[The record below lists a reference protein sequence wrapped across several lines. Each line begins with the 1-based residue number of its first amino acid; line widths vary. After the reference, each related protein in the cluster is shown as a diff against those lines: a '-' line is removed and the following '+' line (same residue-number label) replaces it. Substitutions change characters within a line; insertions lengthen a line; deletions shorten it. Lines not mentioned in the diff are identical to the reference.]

1 MIRLKKY
8 ILPYWKS
15 ILFAIIMV
23 VVVAAADLSLPD
35 LLSQIIN
42 IGIQQRG
49 IQSAAPDALS
59 PETMQSLQ
67 ALQSPEEQAALL
79 TFYELVDPGTPQAKE
94 KLTQVPALAN
104 EAVFVLKPINEA
116 QKAEL
121 EDLIAKP
128 LVFIQSLNMIQSNPE
143 QAKNILG
150 ENFPLQNLTI
160 PEGAR
165 LDQILQTMPEAQRVK
180 MLDSVNQHL
189 SALEGTILGQLTIG
203 AITVEYDRLGIDTQ
217 QTQTRYILNTGL
229 KMVAVA
235 VIALVASLTVSFFAS
250 RTAAGVARD
259 VRSAI
264 FSKVENFS
272 HAEFEKFST
281 ATLITRTT
289 NDVTQIQMV
298 VFMIIRMFI
307 QAPLIGTLGII
318 YALEKSPSM
327 WWTIALVVILLLIII
342 VTIFTLVLPK
352 FKIIQEL
359 VDRLNLVMRENLSGM
374 LVVRAFNKQR
384 FEEERFDKANLD
396 NTNNQIFIGR
406 AMAFVFPM
414 MNLVML
420 GGQVLIIWIGA
431 RWVAQSA
438 IQVGDLIA
446 FMQYSMQIF
455 FSFTQLS
462 MLFIF
467 IPRAA
472 VSGGRIADV
481 LETEVSIVDP
491 AQPVILSEPVRGV
504 VEFHDV
510 DFRYPDAEED
520 VLHDITFRAEPGQ
533 TTAIIGSTGSGKSTM
548 INLLPRFFDVTKGK
562 ITIDGVDVRELSQS
576 DLRDQ
581 IAYAPQKGLLFS
593 GDVESNMRVGKPDA
607 SEEEMRQA
615 ISSAQA
621 ANFVF
626 DEDEGLAM
634 EIAQGGTNVS
644 GGQKQRLSI
653 ARALIKK
660 SPIMIFDDTFSA
672 LDFKTDAALR
682 RELEHKLGDKT
693 ILIVTQRVST
703 AKNSDQILVLNNGQL
718 VGKGKH
724 QELMQSCQTYR
735 EIASS
740 QLSEEEL
747 A

>member
-189 SALEGTILGQLTIG
+189 SALEGTILRQLTIG

-562 ITIDGVDVRELSQS
+562 ITIDSVDVRELSQS

-593 GDVESNMRVGKPDA
+593 GDVESNLRVGKPDA

-626 DEDEGLAM
+626 DESEGLAM

-703 AKNSDQILVLNNGQL
+703 AKNSDQILVLNNGRL
-718 VGKGKH
+718 VGRGKH

>member
-8 ILPYWKS
+8 ILPYWKN
-15 ILFAIIMV
+15 ILFAAIMV
-23 VVVAAADLSLPD
+23 IVVAAADLSLPD

-42 IGIQQRG
+42 VGIQQRG
-49 IQSAAPDALS
+49 IQSAVPNALS
-59 PETMQSLQ
+59 VITMQDLQ
-67 ALQSPEEQAALL
+67 ALQTQEEHAKLL
-79 TFYELVDPGTPQAKE
+79 SFYELVEPDTPLSE
-94 KLTQVPALAN
+94 KKASEISSLER
-104 EAVFVLKPINEA
+104 EAVYLLKPIDET
-116 QKAEL
+116 QKGEL
-121 EDLIAKP
+121 ETLIAKP
-128 LVFIQSLNMIQSNPE
+128 LVFIQSLNMIQSNPD
-143 QAKNILG
+143 QAKSILG
-150 ENFPLQNLTI
+150 ENFPLQDLEL
-160 PEGAR
+160 PEGVR
-165 LDQILQTMPEAQRVK
+165 LEQILQAIPESQRAT
-180 MLDSVNQHL
+180 MLDSVYQHL
-189 SALEGTILGQLTIG
+189 SALEGTILRQLTIG
-203 AITVEYDRLGIDTQ
+203 AVTVEYDRLGIDTQ
-217 QTQTRYILNTGL
+217 QTQTRYILSTGM
-229 KMVAVA
+229 KMVGVA
-235 VIALVASLTVSFFAS
+235 FVALIASLTVSFFAS
-250 RTAAGVARD
+250 RTAAGIARD

-281 ATLITRTT
+281 ASLITRTT
-289 NDVTQIQMV
+289 NDITQIQMV
-298 VFMIIRMFI
+298 TFMIIRMAL

-318 YALEKSPSM
+318 YALEKSPGM

-342 VTIFTLVLPK
+342 ITIFSLVLPK
-352 FKIIQEL
+352 FKIIQQL

-384 FEEERFDKANLD
+384 FEEERFDIANLE

-406 AMAFVFPM
+406 SMAFVFPM

-420 GGQVLIIWIGA
+420 GGQVLIIWIGS

-481 LETEVSIVDP
+481 LETDVSIVDP
-491 AQPVILSEPVRGV
+491 AQPETFSEPVRGV

-520 VLHDITFRAEPGQ
+520 VLHDITFRAKPGQ

-548 INLLPRFFDVTKGK
+548 VNLLPRFFDVTKGK
-562 ITIDGVDVRELSQS
+562 ITIDGVDVRNLSQVE
-576 DLRDQ
+576 LREQ

-593 GDVESNMRVGKPDA
+593 GDVESNLRVGKPDA
-607 SEEEMRQA
+607 NEEEMRQA

-621 ANFVF
+621 ADFVF
-626 DEDEGLAM
+626 NEGEGLAM
-634 EIAQGGTNVS
+634 EIAQGGSNVS

-682 RELEHKLGDKT
+682 RELEQKLGDRT
-693 ILIVTQRVST
+693 ILVVTQRVST
-703 AKNSDQILVLNNGQL
+703 AKNSDQILVLNNGRL

-724 QELMQSCQTYR
+724 HELMQSCKTYQ

>member
-15 ILFAIIMV
+15 ILFAVIMV

-67 ALQSPEEQAALL
+67 TLQSSEEQAALL
-79 TFYELVDPGTPQAKE
+79 TFYDLVDPGTPQAKE

-150 ENFPLQNLTI
+150 ENFPLQDLTI

-189 SALEGTILGQLTIG
+189 SALEGTILRQLTIG

-264 FSKVENFS
+264 FTKVENFS
-272 HAEFEKFST
+272 QAEFEKFST

-420 GGQVLIIWIGA
+420 GGQVLIIWIGS

-593 GDVESNMRVGKPDA
+593 GDVESNLRVGKPDA

-672 LDFKTDAALR
+672 LDFKTDAELR

-703 AKNSDQILVLNNGQL
+703 AKNSDQILVLNNGRL

>member
-189 SALEGTILGQLTIG
+189 SALEGTILRQLTIG

-264 FSKVENFS
+264 FTKVENFS
-272 HAEFEKFST
+272 QAEFEKFST

-562 ITIDGVDVRELSQS
+562 ITIDSVDVRELSQS

-593 GDVESNMRVGKPDA
+593 GDVESNLRVGKPDA

-703 AKNSDQILVLNNGQL
+703 AKNSDQILVLNNGRL
-718 VGKGKH
+718 VGRGKH

>member
-165 LDQILQTMPEAQRVK
+165 LDQILQAMPEAQRVK

-189 SALEGTILGQLTIG
+189 SALEGTILRQLTIG

-264 FSKVENFS
+264 FTKVENFS
-272 HAEFEKFST
+272 QAEFEKFST

-491 AQPVILSEPVRGV
+491 AQPVILSEPVRGL

-510 DFRYPDAEED
+510 DFLYPDAEED

-562 ITIDGVDVRELSQS
+562 ITIDSVDVRELSQS

-593 GDVESNMRVGKPDA
+593 GDVESNLRVGKPDA

-703 AKNSDQILVLNNGQL
+703 AKNSDQILVLNNGRL

>member
-8 ILPYWKS
+8 ILPYWKN
-15 ILFAIIMV
+15 ILFAAIMV
-23 VVVAAADLSLPD
+23 IVVAAADLSLPD

-42 IGIQQRG
+42 VGIQQRG
-49 IQSAAPDALS
+49 IQSAVPNALS
-59 PETMQSLQ
+59 VITMQDLQ
-67 ALQSPEEQAALL
+67 ALQTQEEHAKLL
-79 TFYELVDPGTPQAKE
+79 SFYELVEPDTPLSE
-94 KLTQVPALAN
+94 KKASEISSLER
-104 EAVFVLKPINEA
+104 EAVYLLKPIDET
-116 QKAEL
+116 QKGEL
-121 EDLIAKP
+121 ETLIAKP
-128 LVFIQSLNMIQSNPE
+128 LVFIQSLNMIQSNPD
-143 QAKNILG
+143 QAKSILG
-150 ENFPLQNLTI
+150 ENFPLQDLEL
-160 PEGAR
+160 PEGVR
-165 LDQILQTMPEAQRVK
+165 LEQILQAIPESQRAT
-180 MLDSVNQHL
+180 MLDSVYQHL
-189 SALEGTILGQLTIG
+189 SALEGTILRQLTIG
-203 AITVEYDRLGIDTQ
+203 AVTVEYDRLGIDTQ
-217 QTQTRYILNTGL
+217 QTQTRYILSTGM
-229 KMVAVA
+229 KMVGVA
-235 VIALVASLTVSFFAS
+235 FVALIASLTVSFFAS
-250 RTAAGVARD
+250 RTAAGIARD

-281 ATLITRTT
+281 ASLITRTT
-289 NDVTQIQMV
+289 NDITQIQMV
-298 VFMIIRMFI
+298 TFMIIRMAL

-318 YALEKSPSM
+318 YALEKSPGM

-342 VTIFTLVLPK
+342 ITIFSLVLPK
-352 FKIIQEL
+352 FKIIQQL

-384 FEEERFDKANLD
+384 FEEERFDKANLE

-406 AMAFVFPM
+406 SMAFVFPM

-420 GGQVLIIWIGA
+420 GGQVLIIWIGS

-481 LETEVSIVDP
+481 LETDVSIVDP
-491 AQPVILSEPVRGV
+491 AQPETFSEPVRGV

-548 INLLPRFFDVTKGK
+548 VNLLPRFFDVTKGK
-562 ITIDGVDVRELSQS
+562 ITIDGVDVRNLSQVE
-576 DLRDQ
+576 LREQ

-593 GDVESNMRVGKPDA
+593 GDVESNLRVGKPDA
-607 SEEEMRQA
+607 NEEEMRQA

-621 ANFVF
+621 ADFVF
-626 DEDEGLAM
+626 NEGEGLAM
-634 EIAQGGTNVS
+634 EIAQGGSNVS

-682 RELEHKLGDKT
+682 RELEQKLGDRT
-693 ILIVTQRVST
+693 ILVVTQRVST
-703 AKNSDQILVLNNGQL
+703 AKNSDQILVLNNGRL

-724 QELMQSCQTYR
+724 HELMQSCKTYQ

>member
-8 ILPYWKS
+8 ILPYWKN
-15 ILFAIIMV
+15 ILFAAIMV
-23 VVVAAADLSLPD
+23 IVVAAADLSLPD

-42 IGIQQRG
+42 VGIQQRG

-59 PETMQSLQ
+59 VKTMQDLQ
-67 ALQSPEEQAALL
+67 ALQTQEEHARLL
-79 TFYELVDPGTPQAKE
+79 SFYELVEPGTPLAEE
-94 KLTQVPALAN
+94 KASEISSLEK
-104 EAVFVLKPINEA
+104 EAVYLLKPTDET
-116 QKAEL
+116 QKNEL

-143 QAKNILG
+143 QAKSILG

-160 PEGAR
+160 PESAS
-165 LDQILQTMPEAQRVK
+165 LDQILQAMPEAQRVK

-189 SALEGTILGQLTIG
+189 SALEGTILRQLTIG

-217 QTQTRYILNTGL
+217 QTQTSYILSTGF

-235 VIALVASLTVSFFAS
+235 VVALIASLTVSFFAS
-250 RTAAGVARD
+250 RTAAGIARD

-281 ATLITRTT
+281 ASLITRTT

-298 VFMIIRMFI
+298 TFMIIRMFI

-327 WWTIALVVILLLIII
+327 WWTIALVVVLLLTVII
-342 VTIFTLVLPK
+342 TIFSLVLPK

-406 AMAFVFPM
+406 AMAFIFPV
-414 MNLVML
+414 MNIVML
-420 GGQVLIIWIGA
+420 GGQVLIIWIGS

-455 FSFTQLS
+455 FSFMQLS

-472 VSGGRIADV
+472 VSGDRIADV
-481 LETEVSIVDP
+481 LETEISINDP
-491 AQPVILSEPVRGV
+491 AQPGTFDQPVRGV

-548 INLLPRFFDVTKGK
+548 VNLLPRFFDVTKGK
-562 ITIDGVDVRELSQS
+562 ITIDGVDVRDLNQTEL
-576 DLRDQ
+576 RKQ

-593 GDVESNMRVGKPDA
+593 GDVESNLRVGKPDA

-621 ANFVF
+621 SDFVF
-626 DEDEGLAM
+626 NEGDGLAM

-653 ARALIKK
+653 ARALIKN
-660 SPIMIFDDTFSA
+660 SPVMIFDDTFSA

-682 RELEHKLGDKT
+682 RELEQKLGDRT
-693 ILIVTQRVST
+693 ILVVTQRVST
-703 AKNSDQILVLNNGQL
+703 AKNSDQILVLNNGRL

-724 QELMQSCQTYR
+724 HELMQSCKTYQ

>member
-165 LDQILQTMPEAQRVK
+165 LDQILQAMPEAQRVK

-189 SALEGTILGQLTIG
+189 SALEGTILRQLTIG

-562 ITIDGVDVRELSQS
+562 ITIDSVDVRELSQS

-703 AKNSDQILVLNNGQL
+703 AKNSDQILVLNNGRL
-718 VGKGKH
+718 VGRGKH

>member
-165 LDQILQTMPEAQRVK
+165 LDQILQAMPEAQRVK

-264 FSKVENFS
+264 FTKVENFS
-272 HAEFEKFST
+272 QAEFEKFST

-562 ITIDGVDVRELSQS
+562 ITIDSVDVRELSQS

-593 GDVESNMRVGKPDA
+593 GDVESNLRVGKPDA

-703 AKNSDQILVLNNGQL
+703 AKNSDQILVLNNGRL
-718 VGKGKH
+718 VGRGKH

>member
-1 MIRLKKY
+1 MIRLRKY

-42 IGIQQRG
+42 VGIQQRG
-49 IQSAAPDALS
+49 IQSSAPEALS
-59 PETMQSLQ
+59 LETMRSLQ
-67 ALQSPEEQAALL
+67 ALQTPEEHGRLL
-79 TFYELVDPGTPQAKE
+79 SFYDLVEPGTPQAKE
-94 KLTQVPALAN
+94 KRSQIPSLDKS
-104 EAVFVLKPINEA
+104 AVYVVKPINDA
-116 QKAEL
+116 QKTEL
-121 EDLIAKP
+121 DDLIAKP

-143 QAKNILG
+143 QAKSILG

-160 PEGAR
+160 PESAS
-165 LDQILQTMPEAQRVK
+165 LDQILQAMPEAQRVK
-180 MLDSVNQHL
+180 MLDSVDQHL
-189 SALEGTILGQLTIG
+189 SALEGTILRQLTIG

-217 QTQTRYILNTGL
+217 KTQTSYILSTGF

-235 VIALVASLTVSFFAS
+235 VVALIASLTVSFFAS
-250 RTAAGVARD
+250 RTAAGIARD

-281 ATLITRTT
+281 ASLITRTT

-298 VFMIIRMFI
+298 TFMIIRMFI

-327 WWTIALVVILLLIII
+327 WWTIALVVVLLLTVII
-342 VTIFTLVLPK
+342 TIFSLVLPK

-406 AMAFVFPM
+406 AMAFIFPV
-414 MNLVML
+414 MNIVML
-420 GGQVLIIWIGA
+420 GGQVLIIWIGS

-455 FSFTQLS
+455 FSFMQLS

-472 VSGGRIADV
+472 VSGDRIADV
-481 LETEVSIVDP
+481 LETEISINDP
-491 AQPVILSEPVRGV
+491 AQPITFDQPVRGV

-548 INLLPRFFDVTKGK
+548 VNLLPRFFDVTKGK
-562 ITIDGVDVRELSQS
+562 ITIDGVDVRDISQVEL
-576 DLRDQ
+576 REQ

-593 GDVESNMRVGKPDA
+593 GDVESNLRVGKPDA
-607 SEEEMRQA
+607 SEKEMRQA

-621 ANFVF
+621 SDFVF
-626 DEDEGLAM
+626 NEGDGLAM

-653 ARALIKK
+653 ARALIKN
-660 SPIMIFDDTFSA
+660 SPVMIFDDTFSA

-682 RELEHKLGDKT
+682 RELDQKLGDRT
-693 ILIVTQRVST
+693 ILVVTQRVST
-703 AKNSDQILVLNNGQL
+703 AKNSDQILVLNNGRL

-724 QELMQSCQTYR
+724 HELMQSCKTYQ

>member
-165 LDQILQTMPEAQRVK
+165 LDQILQAMPEAQRVK

-189 SALEGTILGQLTIG
+189 SALEGTILRQLTIG

-264 FSKVENFS
+264 FTKVENFS
-272 HAEFEKFST
+272 QAEFEKFST

-562 ITIDGVDVRELSQS
+562 ITIDSVDVRELSQS

-593 GDVESNMRVGKPDA
+593 GDVESNLRVGKPDA

-703 AKNSDQILVLNNGQL
+703 AKNSDQILVLNNGRL
-718 VGKGKH
+718 VGRGKH

>member
-49 IQSAAPDALS
+49 IQSAAPEALN

-189 SALEGTILGQLTIG
+189 SALEGTILRQLTIG
-203 AITVEYDRLGIDTQ
+203 AITAEYDRLGIDTQ

-264 FSKVENFS
+264 FTKVENFS
-272 HAEFEKFST
+272 QAEFEKFST

-420 GGQVLIIWIGA
+420 GGQVLIIWIGS

-562 ITIDGVDVRELSQS
+562 ITIDGVDVRELNQS

-626 DEDEGLAM
+626 DEGEGLAM

-703 AKNSDQILVLNNGQL
+703 AKNSDQILVLNNGRL

>member
-8 ILPYWKS
+8 ILPYWKN
-15 ILFAIIMV
+15 ILFAAIMV
-23 VVVAAADLSLPD
+23 IVVAAADLSLPD

-42 IGIQQRG
+42 VGIQQRG
-49 IQSAAPDALS
+49 IQSAVPNALS
-59 PETMQSLQ
+59 VITMQDLQ
-67 ALQSPEEQAALL
+67 ALQTQEEHAKLL
-79 TFYELVDPGTPQAKE
+79 SFYELVEPDTPLAE
-94 KLTQVPALAN
+94 KKASEISSLER
-104 EAVFVLKPINEA
+104 EAVYLLKPIDET
-116 QKAEL
+116 QKGEL
-121 EDLIAKP
+121 ETLIAKP
-128 LVFIQSLNMIQSNPE
+128 LVFIQSLNMIQSNPD
-143 QAKNILG
+143 QAKSILG
-150 ENFPLQNLTI
+150 ENFPLQDLQL

-165 LDQILQTMPEAQRVK
+165 LEQILQAIPESQRAA
-180 MLDSVNQHL
+180 MLDSVYQHL
-189 SALEGTILGQLTIG
+189 SALEGTILRQLTIG
-203 AITVEYDRLGIDTQ
+203 AVTVEYDRLGIDTQ
-217 QTQTRYILNTGL
+217 QTQTRYILSTGM
-229 KMVAVA
+229 KMVGVA
-235 VIALVASLTVSFFAS
+235 FVALIASLTVSFFAS
-250 RTAAGVARD
+250 RTAAGIARD

-281 ATLITRTT
+281 ASLITRTT
-289 NDVTQIQMV
+289 NDITQIQMV
-298 VFMIIRMFI
+298 TFMIIRMAL

-318 YALEKSPSM
+318 YALEKSPGM

-342 VTIFTLVLPK
+342 ITIFSLVLPK
-352 FKIIQEL
+352 FKIIQQL

-384 FEEERFDKANLD
+384 FEEERFDKANLE

-406 AMAFVFPM
+406 SMAFVFPM

-420 GGQVLIIWIGA
+420 GGQVLIIWIGS

-481 LETEVSIVDP
+481 LETDVSIVDP
-491 AQPVILSEPVRGV
+491 AQPETFSEPVRGV

-548 INLLPRFFDVTKGK
+548 VNLLPRFFDVTKGK
-562 ITIDGVDVRELSQS
+562 ITIDGVDVRNLSQVE
-576 DLRDQ
+576 LREQ

-593 GDVESNMRVGKPDA
+593 GDVESNLRIGKPDA
-607 SEEEMRQA
+607 NEEEMRQA

-621 ANFVF
+621 ADFVF
-626 DEDEGLAM
+626 NEGEGLAM
-634 EIAQGGTNVS
+634 EIAQSGSNVS

-682 RELEHKLGDKT
+682 RELEQKLGDRT
-693 ILIVTQRVST
+693 ILVVTQRVST
-703 AKNSDQILVLNNGQL
+703 AKNSDQILVLNNGRL

-724 QELMQSCQTYR
+724 HELMQSCKTYQ

>member
-8 ILPYWKS
+8 ILPYWKN
-15 ILFAIIMV
+15 ILFAAIMV
-23 VVVAAADLSLPD
+23 IVVAAADLSLPD

-42 IGIQQRG
+42 VGIQQRG
-49 IQSAAPDALS
+49 IQSAVPDALS
-59 PETMQSLQ
+59 VKTMQDLQ
-67 ALQSPEEQAALL
+67 ALQTQEDHARLL
-79 TFYELVDPGTPQAKE
+79 SFYELVEPDTPLAEE
-94 KLTQVPALAN
+94 KASEISSLEK
-104 EAVFVLKPINEA
+104 EAVYLLKPTDET
-116 QKAEL
+116 QKNEL

-143 QAKNILG
+143 QARSMLG
-150 ENFPLQNLTI
+150 ENFPLQDLEL
-160 PEGAR
+160 PEGVR
-165 LDQILQTMPEAQRVK
+165 LEQILQAIPESQRATM
-180 MLDSVNQHL
+180 LGSVYQHL
-189 SALEGTILGQLTIG
+189 SALEGTILRQLTIG
-203 AITVEYDRLGIDTQ
+203 AVTVEYDRLGIDTQ
-217 QTQTRYILNTGL
+217 QTQTRYILSTGM
-229 KMVAVA
+229 KMVGVA
-235 VIALVASLTVSFFAS
+235 FVALIASLTVSFFAS
-250 RTAAGVARD
+250 RTAAGIARD

-281 ATLITRTT
+281 ASLITRTT
-289 NDVTQIQMV
+289 NDITQIQMV
-298 VFMIIRMFI
+298 TFMIIRMAL

-318 YALEKSPSM
+318 YALEKSPGM

-342 VTIFTLVLPK
+342 ITIFSLVLPK
-352 FKIIQEL
+352 FKIIQQL

-384 FEEERFDKANLD
+384 FEEERFDKANLE

-406 AMAFVFPM
+406 SMAFVFPM

-420 GGQVLIIWIGA
+420 GGQVLIIWIGS

-481 LETEVSIVDP
+481 LETDVSIVDP
-491 AQPVILSEPVRGV
+491 AQPETFSEPVRGV

-548 INLLPRFFDVTKGK
+548 VNLLPRFFDVTKGK
-562 ITIDGVDVRELSQS
+562 ITIDGVDVRDLSQVE
-576 DLRDQ
+576 LREQ

-593 GDVESNMRVGKPDA
+593 GDVESNLRVGKPDA

-621 ANFVF
+621 SDFVF
-626 DEDEGLAM
+626 NEGDGLAM

-653 ARALIKK
+653 ARALIKN
-660 SPIMIFDDTFSA
+660 SPVMIFDDTFSA

-682 RELEHKLGDKT
+682 RELDQKLSDRT
-693 ILIVTQRVST
+693 ILVVTQRVST
-703 AKNSDQILVLNNGQL
+703 AKNSDQILVLNNGRL

-724 QELMQSCQTYR
+724 HELMQSCKTYQ

>member
-79 TFYELVDPGTPQAKE
+79 TFYDLVDPGTPQAIE

-165 LDQILQTMPEAQRVK
+165 LDQILQAMPEAQRVK

-189 SALEGTILGQLTIG
+189 SALEGTILHQLTIG
-203 AITVEYDRLGIDTQ
+203 AITVEYDRLGIDTH

-235 VIALVASLTVSFFAS
+235 VIALVASLIVSFFAS

-289 NDVTQIQMV
+289 NDVVQIQMV

-307 QAPLIGTLGII
+307 QAPLIGTLGIF

-327 WWTIALVVILLLIII
+327 WWTIALVVVLLLIVII
-342 VTIFTLVLPK
+342 TTFALVLPK

-374 LVVRAFNKQR
+374 LVVRAFNKQP
-384 FEEERFDKANLD
+384 FEEKRFDKANLD
-396 NTNNQIFIGR
+396 VTGNQIFIGR
-406 AMAFVFPM
+406 AMAFTFPL
-414 MNLVML
+414 MNIVML
-420 GGQVLIIWIGA
+420 GGQVLIIWIGS

-455 FSFTQLS
+455 FSFMQLS

-472 VSGGRIADV
+472 VSGSRIADV
-481 LETEVSIVDP
+481 LETEVSITDP
-491 AQPVILSEPVRGV
+491 AQPKTLETAVRGV

-520 VLHDITFRAEPGQ
+520 VLHDISFRAEPGQ

-548 INLLPRFFDVTKGK
+548 INLLPRFFDVTKGA
-562 ITIDGVDVRELSQS
+562 ITIDGVDIRELSQF

-593 GDVESNMRVGKPDA
+593 GNVESNLRVGKPDA

-621 ANFVF
+621 ADFVF
-626 DEDEGLAM
+626 NDGEGLGM
-634 EIAQGGTNVS
+634 EIAQDGSNVS

-660 SPIMIFDDTFSA
+660 SPVIIFDDTFSA

-682 RELEHKLGDKT
+682 RELDQKLSDST
-693 ILIVTQRVST
+693 ILVVTQRVST
-703 AKNSDQILVLNNGQL
+703 ARNSDQILVLDNGRL